1 MQFFPDLASP
11 DRKVLAW
18 LADKAI
24 SVEAKEELR
33 SMAKDADW
41 KHGVGWQLW
50 QLCAPIAKIAKLVCK
65 LMI

>member
-1 MQFFPDLASP
+1 MLRHITAQLLMQFFPDLASSP

-41 KHGVGWQLW
+41 KHGG
-50 QLCAPIAKIAKLVCK
+50 
-65 LMI
+65 